1 MLVVIIYILLIGV
14 NAKYVIEEYLMNEY
28 NASSKARKDVS
39 RFVLQNGFCS
49 LFKNDKSVRNHGKF
63 GKALLTAC
71 LIIKLFKLKRT
82 DILFV
87 QSSLIVLRY
96 ILRVKS
102 VKNFKVIY
110 LIHDLYSLRF
120 NIPQSIKE
128 HAAEIEKDMGMLSRC
143 DYVIAHNDT
152 MVKKL
157 KDFGCTSHLVPL
169 KIFDYDCHFPEH
181 RRHLCE
187 KEKIR
192 IVFAGYLAKA
202 DFLKELDKKRQKLY
216 SLIIYGAPEIPLT
229 NSTYM
234 GCIDADELPNVIEG
248 HFGLIWEGKYEA
260 NERDNY
266 SCVNNPHKLSMY
278 IVAGLPVIVWDKS
291 AVAQFVKSNNI
302 GVTISSLDELDDL
315 VKYISPKEY
324 DVMVTNCLEISKKL
338 IKGFYLQEAMRSIL
352 S

>member
-1 MLVVIIYILLIGV
+1 MRF
-14 NAKYVIEEYLMNEY
+14 NTSQSIEEH
-28 NASSKARKDVS
+28 V
-39 RFVLQNGFCS
+39 
-49 LFKNDKSVRNHGKF
+49 
-63 GKALLTAC
+63 
-71 LIIKLFKLKRT
+71 
-82 DILFV
+82 
-87 QSSLIVLRY
+87 
-96 ILRVKS
+96 
-102 VKNFKVIY
+102 
-110 LIHDLYSLRF
+110 
-120 NIPQSIKE
+120 
-128 HAAEIEKDMGMLSRC
+128 AEIKKDMDMLSQC
-143 DYVIAHNDT
+143 DYVIAHNDI

-157 KDFGCTSHLVPL
+157 KDFGCTSYLAPL

-216 SLIIYGAPEIPLT
+216 SLIIYGALEIPLT

-315 VKYISPKEY
+315 VKCISPKEY
-324 DVMVTNCLEISKKL
+324 DVMVTNCLEIRKKL

>member
-1 MLVVIIYILLIGV
+1 M
-14 NAKYVIEEYLMNEY
+14 KYVIEEYLMNEY

-39 RFVLQNGFCS
+39 RFIFQNGFCS
-49 LFKNDKSVRNHGKF
+49 LFKNDKSVRNHGRF

-128 HAAEIEKDMGMLSRC
+128 HAAEIEKDMNILSQC

-187 KEKIR
+187 
-192 IVFAGYLAKA
+192 
-202 DFLKELDKKRQKLY
+202 
-216 SLIIYGAPEIPLT
+216 
-229 NSTYM
+229 
-234 GCIDADELPNVIEG
+234 
-248 HFGLIWEGKYEA
+248 
-260 NERDNY
+260 
-266 SCVNNPHKLSMY
+266 
-278 IVAGLPVIVWDKS
+278 
-291 AVAQFVKSNNI
+291 
-302 GVTISSLDELDDL
+302 
-315 VKYISPKEY
+315 
-324 DVMVTNCLEISKKL
+324 
-338 IKGFYLQEAMRSIL
+338 
-352 S
+352 